1 MAMMLNDARFIERF
15 GVDYAP
21 NEVIFCEFEPGHE
34 FYFINS
40 GHVKIVKIINNR
52 EKTLDVMGPGDV
64 FGEMA
69 ILEEEPRSAS
79 VIATDA
85 VKVLKFHRDNF
96 DALLAGNPQMA
107 YKLLVVFSKR
117 IYDAKRRLMILLLE
131 EPQLKVMDV
140 MCMLAEQDPHLD
152 LSGTVSLKV
161 SAQDVSNWAGLSVD
175 DANKSLT
182 HLANLGKIELFHDRI
197 VVKNIRD
204 FQRTVNT
211 RRKQMFSK

>member
-1 MAMMLNDARFIERF
+1 MAMMLNDPRFIERF

-21 NEVIFCEFEPGHE
+21 NDIIFCEFEPGHD

-40 GHVKIVKIINNR
+40 GRVRIVKIINNR
-52 EKTLDVMGPGDV
+52 EKTLDVLEPGDV

-79 VIATDA
+79 AIAVDA

-96 DALLAGNPQMA
+96 DTLLAGNPALA
-107 YKLLVVFSKR
+107 YKLLIVFSKR
-117 IYDAKRRLMILLLE
+117 IYDAKRRLMILLLG

-152 LSGTVSLKV
+152 LTTSVHLK
-161 SAQDVSNWAGLSVD
+161 STAQDISNWAGITVD

-182 HLANLGKIELFHDRI
+182 HLANLGKLELYHDKVI
-197 VVKNIRD
+197 VKNIRD